1 MRSLL
6 GAEPLR
12 LAELPKPA
20 FRGGCGVV
28 QLVCLTEDQLTDK
41 KRGGFHF
48 NISFQLM
55 KVHPPR
61 CAAAP
66 SISIF
71 NLG

>member
-41 KRGGFHF
+41 KEGGVPFQYFISADEGASPSLRGCTFNF
-48 NISFQLM
+48 NI
-55 KVHPPR
+55 
-61 CAAAP
+61 
-66 SISIF
+66 
-71 NLG
+71 